1 MTMIIARSPLRVTLG
16 GGGTDL
22 PSYYRE
28 HEGFLMAAAI
38 DRYVYITLHTT
49 FVNYLIVKY
58 SKLESV
64 TAIEELQHPI
74 IREALKMLEV
84 PCRRLEIASMADI
97 PAGTGLGSSG
107 SFTTALLRAL
117 HAYQK
122 NIISPQ
128 AIAEQACE
136 IELNRLREP
145 IGKQD
150 QFIAAFGGVTC
161 FRFKKDDTVE
171 VRPAPLSTETLH
183 NLEDGLVMFFTGMA
197 RAASS
202 ILQHQDTKSK
212 ANDPSIIDNLHYV
225 KDLGVQSLS
234 ALEHGDL
241 HKFGMLMDEHWHHKK
256 RRSSAMSNPEI
267 DKWYDLAKNNG
278 AIGGKLIGA
287 GGGGFLL
294 FYTEDKKRLRH
305 AMREA
310 GLEEVRLRFD
320 FEGTKTLVQ

>member
-1 MTMIIARSPLRVTLG
+1 
-16 GGGTDL
+16 
-22 PSYYRE
+22 
-28 HEGFLMAAAI
+28 MAAAI

-122 NIISPQ
+122 NIVSPQ
-128 AIAEQACE
+128 AIAEQACQ
-136 IELNRLREP
+136 IELDRLREP

-202 ILQHQDTKSK
+202 ILLDQDDKSK
-212 ANDPSIIDNLHYV
+212 ANDRSIIDNLHYV
-225 KDLGVQSLS
+225 KDLGVRSSRRLS
-234 ALEHGDL
+234 PAISTNSACLWTSTGTT
-241 HKFGMLMDEHWHHKK
+241 
-256 RRSSAMSNPEI
+256 RRSAPAR
-267 DKWYDLAKNNG
+267 YPTP
-278 AIGGKLIGA
+278 KLINGTSWPGQWR
-287 GGGGFLL
+287 GGRKAHRRRRRWFSPVL
-294 FYTEDKKRLRH
+294 YRRQKAATTRN
-305 AMREA
+305 A
-310 GLEEVRLRFD
+310 
-320 FEGTKTLVQ
+320 